1 MSYYRDVCP
10 YTDEVYEIIVTCD
23 NLFQSGVIIHFF
35 MERSFLSSKVGG
47 GGIREENTRSV
58 SAIFF
63 TTLDICTEIC
73 IGRFRPSYQ
82 KVELTHSPN

>member
-1 MSYYRDVCP
+1 
-10 YTDEVYEIIVTCD
+10 
-23 NLFQSGVIIHFF
+23 

-63 TTLDICTEIC
+63 TTLDICREIC